1 MISTLRPTDSAICDI
16 WLRRAGRRLVVVAV
30 LVASTCVGSSIAS
43 GQYLGYRGYG
53 YLPYRNRGYGYGYGM
68 AGTAASAAQFGMAR
82 MIASAGYAN
91 MMNSRAAQNYAAA
104 RATDLQNRAQWT
116 NSYYQMRQAH
126 RAYEGDHS
134 RLTMDEI
141 TKIAQDSAPKRL
153 DITQLDS
160 ATGKI
165 AWPTILQDARYASD
179 CDQLETLYRLR
190 ATSTGPI
197 DAETFRDIRNIC
209 EQLKAELKSNIKE
222 YSVND
227 FEQGKHF
234 LDSLGY
240 EAHFPRG

>member
-1 MISTLRPTDSAICDI
+1 MRATLRPTDSEIRHD
-16 WLRRAGRRLVVVAV
+16 WLRYSARRLVVAAF
-30 LVASTCVGSSIAS
+30 LAASTCVSASSAS
-43 GQYLGYRGYG
+43 GQYIGYRGYG
-53 YLPYRNRGYGYGYGM
+53 YLPYGNRGFGYGYRM

-91 MMNSRAAQNYAAA
+91 IMNSRAAQNYVAA

-126 RAYEGDHS
+126 RTYEGDHS
-134 RLTMDEI
+134 RLTMEEI
-141 TKIAQDSAPKRL
+141 TKIAEDSAPRRL

-165 AWPTILQDARYASD
+165 AWPTILQDARYVSD
-179 CDQLETLYRLR
+179 CDQLDALYRLR

-209 EQLKAELKSNIKE
+209 EQLKSELKSNIKE

-227 FEQGKHF
+227 FEHGKHF